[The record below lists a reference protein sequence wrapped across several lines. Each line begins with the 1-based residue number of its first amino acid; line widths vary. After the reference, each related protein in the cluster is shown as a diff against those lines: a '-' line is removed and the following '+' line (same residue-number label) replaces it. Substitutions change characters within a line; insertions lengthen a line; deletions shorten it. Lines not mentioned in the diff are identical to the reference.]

1 MKRDEYLKH
10 LDRAFTKTPPEL
22 TASVEEAFRRGEM
35 AVKQRHKIMTALSVA
50 AAVAVLC
57 AALALAAG
65 TMFKPRRDNVV
76 AARGKGEHVST
87 YSPVPETTP
96 QPEQALYFATE
107 GGVYYHTDAHC
118 MGMMN
123 ARLISEADALAAGK
137 QPCPVC
143 VTQTAVSEETTAAEA
158 SQTLNAETAVE
169 WVRLNDE
176 KSANA
181 QGFWVYLSPE
191 PNRAWVFYATDYDAR
206 EAVFEGGAWLLG
218 EQPVSLGYSRDV
230 SDWLF
235 CTPKETKG
243 SMFYGDKES
252 YAIDGEHIAYGPELF
267 ASVTRTTNGF
277 NRVHVWKVGEDG
289 KVIEVDTGD
298 RLCGIG
304 ASGGA
309 LFGLTE
315 MESGDRCFLREHDG
329 QLCQV
334 CGQPEEISEAEKL
347 PGGKALLEELREAGY
362 TVTDC
367 LYRSMGADTG
377 AEVVTVNLEQEG
389 APYHVYL
396 FRENAADELD
406 CERGWDDDIDVLTG
420 VGSIVVDA
428 GLPTVTGG
436 GIEATQKG
444 RVQEA
449 RTGRLASTPTPGP
462 QSEEW
467 TAAAGRSTPEP
478 TPEPEEYGIEGNEV
492 YNDSR
497 AAVYYATMKGTY
509 YHEDPHC
516 SGMKGALPWTFEAL
530 WRENEMALRIGIDGY
545 HVKQPC
551 PVCTEWETPVVN
563 VYATSKGKYYHIDKN
578 CSGMKNA
585 TRYYT
590 SESAEEAGKPPCP
603 VCLPDGDNLCWATPA
618 GQYYHSER
626 ECMGMKNARIYR
638 VSSAQRQGKKPCPVC
653 SGKEAE
659 AEPVP
664 EEYRALPVY
673 YTAQGN
679 YYHGDAQCGGMHN
692 AGAHT
697 LAEAVDV
704 GKARC
709 PVCQPGEPDEIQM
722 LREVFGCGLE
732 ELYPDARYA
741 CTQRDAQTSVREWML
756 CYPGDSGAS
765 YGTPVTMEDWTIRE
779 GSSIPGH
786 VGQTVLRM
794 SVWTNADNALTVWR
808 CAPEPLH
815 GMLEDAEAALR
826 DRPEMLA
833 GIKST
838 PLEWLTR
845 TFVTFDGAG
854 EDLLAVTLWFEGQ
867 AASTTFRWVR
877 DEDGA
882 YRMSLPE
889 AVEEG

>member
-1 MKRDEYLKH
+1 MRSNEYLKH

-35 AVKQRHKIMTALSVA
+35 AVKQRHKIMTVLSVA

-65 TMFKPRRDNVV
+65 AMLRPRRDNVV
-76 AARGKGEHVST
+76 AARGKGEGPSVYT
-87 YSPVPETTP
+87 PVPETTP
-96 QPEQALYFATE
+96 QPEQPLYYATE

-123 ARLISEADALAAGK
+123 AMPITEADALAAGK

-143 VTQTAVSEETTAAEA
+143 VTQTAVSEETTAAET

-243 SMFYGDKES
+243 SMFYRDKES

-334 CGQPEEISEAEKL
+334 CGQPEEISAVEKL
-347 PGGKALLEELREAGY
+347 PGGKALLEELGEAGY

-444 RVQEA
+444 RVQDA

-467 TAAAGRSTPEP
+467 TAAAGRNTPVP
-478 TPEPEEYGIEGNEV
+478 DQY
-492 YNDSR
+492 
-497 AAVYYATMKGTY
+497 
-509 YHEDPHC
+509 
-516 SGMKGALPWTFEAL
+516 GALL
-530 WRENEMALRIGIDGY
+530 
-545 HVKQPC
+545 V
-551 PVCTEWETPVVN
+551 
-563 VYATSKGKYYHIDKN
+563 
-578 CSGMKNA
+578 
-585 TRYYT
+585 YYT
-590 SESAEEAGKPPCP
+590 S
-603 VCLPDGDNLCWATPA
+603 
-618 GQYYHSER
+618 
-626 ECMGMKNARIYR
+626 
-638 VSSAQRQGKKPCPVC
+638 QG
-653 SGKEAE
+653 S
-659 AEPVP
+659 
-664 EEYRALPVY
+664 
-673 YTAQGN
+673 
-679 YYHGDAQCGGMHN
+679 YYHGDARCSGMQN

-697 LAEAVDV
+697 LAEAADD

-709 PVCQPGEPDEIQM
+709 PVCQPGEPDEIHM
-722 LREVFGCGLE
+722 LREVLGCGLE

-741 CTQRDAQTSVREWML
+741 YTQRDAQTSVREWML

-765 YGTPVTMEDWTIRE
+765 YGTPVTVEDWTIRE
-779 GSSIPGH
+779 DSSIPGH
-786 VGQTVLRM
+786 VGQTVLHM

-815 GMLEDAEAALR
+815 GMLEAAEAALR
-826 DRPEMLA
+826 DRTEMMV

-867 AASTTFRWVR
+867 AAMTTFRWVR

>member
-1 MKRDEYLKH
+1 MKRDDYLKH

-22 TASVEEAFRRGEM
+22 TASVEEAFQKGEEAM
-35 AVKQRHKIMTALSVA
+35 KQRHKIMTALSVA

-65 TMFKPRRDNVV
+65 TMLKPRRDSVV
-76 AARGKGEHVST
+76 AARGKWERPSVYT
-87 YSPVPETTP
+87 PVPETTP
-96 QPEQALYFATE
+96 QPEQALYYATK
-107 GGVYYHTDAHC
+107 GGVYYHTDVHC

-123 ARLISEADALAAGK
+123 AVPITEADALAAGK

-143 VTQTAVSEETTAAEA
+143 VTGEAASEESAAEEA
-158 SQTLNAETAVE
+158 QQTLNAEIAVDR
-169 WVRLNDE
+169 VKHLDE

-181 QGFWVYLSPE
+181 QGFWVYLSSE
-191 PNRAWVFYATDYDAR
+191 PNRAWVFYATDFDDR
-206 EAVFEGGAWLLG
+206 EASFEGGAWFLG
-218 EQPVSLGYSRDV
+218 EQAVSLGYSRDV

-235 CTPKETKG
+235 CTPKDTKG

-252 YAIDGEHIAYGPELF
+252 YALDGEPVAYGSELF
-267 ASVTRTTNGF
+267 ASVTRTTDGV

-315 MESGDRCFLREHDG
+315 KESGDRCFLREYDG
-329 QLCQV
+329 QLYQV
-334 CGQPEEISEAEKL
+334 CGQPEEISAVERL
-347 PGGKALLEELREAGY
+347 SGGAALLDELHENGF

-367 LYRSMGADTG
+367 LYRSMGADTE
-377 AEVVTVNLEQEG
+377 AEVVTVNLEQDG
-389 APYHVYL
+389 KPYHVYL
-396 FRENAADELD
+396 FRETVSEELD

-428 GLPTVTGG
+428 GLPTVTSG
-436 GIEATQKG
+436 GIEATREG
-444 RVQEA
+444 RVRDA
-449 RTGRLASTPTPGP
+449 RMRLINTPTPGP

-467 TAAAGRSTPEP
+467 TETMSRTTPEP
-478 TPEPEEYGIEGNEV
+478 TPEPEEYGIEENEV

-497 AAVYYATMKGTY
+497 AAVYYATMKGAY
-509 YHEDPHC
+509 YHEAPHC
-516 SGMKGALPWTFEAL
+516 SGMKGALPWTFEAI
-530 WRENEMALRIGIDGY
+530 WRENELAPRIGNNAY
-545 HVKQPC
+545 HAKQPC
-551 PVCTEWETPVVN
+551 PVCVGKEPPVVN
-563 VYATSKGKYYHIDKN
+563 VYATPKGRYYHIIQD

-585 TRYYT
+585 TAWY
-590 SESAEEAGKPPCP
+590 SAEAAEEAGKTRCP

-618 GQYYHSER
+618 GQYYHSKR
-626 ECMGMKNARIYR
+626 ECMGMKNARIYM
-638 VSSAQRQGKKPCPVC
+638 VTSAQRQGKRPCPVC

-659 AEPVP
+659 AGPVP
-664 EEYRALPVY
+664 EEYGALQVY
-673 YTAQGN
+673 YTPQGY
-679 YYHGDAQCGGMHN
+679 YYHGDAQCSGMHN

-704 GKARC
+704 GKACC
-709 PVCQPGEPDEIQM
+709 PVCQPGEPDEIHM
-722 LREVFGCGLE
+722 FRKVFGCGLE
-732 ELYPDARYA
+732 ELFPDARYA
-741 CTQRDAQTSVREWML
+741 FTLRDAQTGVREWML
-756 CYPGDSGAS
+756 CYPGDSGAT

-779 GSSIPGH
+779 GSDLLGH
-786 VGQTVLRM
+786 VGQTVPRM

-815 GMLEDAEAALR
+815 GMLEAAEAALR
-826 DRPEMLA
+826 DGPEMMV

-845 TFVTFDGAG
+845 AVVTFDGAG
-854 EDLLAVTLWFEGQ
+854 EDPLAVTLWFEGQ
-867 AASTTFRWVR
+867 AATTTFRWVR

-882 YRMSLPE
+882 YRMPLPE
-889 AVEEG
+889 AGEG